1 MKLLKSLIL
10 GVACVAALTSC
21 EDWLDV
27 NQNPNS
33 ATDNDVAY
41 FQRLPHIQFY
51 VNHAYNFGGMR
62 TNMGCGDWTM
72 NSRTLTY
79 GAYSQWEMSESPVT
93 TIYQWFF
100 VGAASNFPKMF
111 EKTEEAG
118 AWHYKGVTHA
128 LRAYGF
134 MLMTDLYGEMP
145 YTEAHAV
152 TNTPSFDTG
161 KTIYIGCLNEIEE
174 AIKCLEKEQA
184 PLAKSLSEGDY
195 INNGD
200 VDKWIK
206 FCYLMKARWINKLN
220 KKGAGTITRD
230 ESGKI
235 TDVKWDAQEIL
246 NCLAK
251 AQQSNADNTMVMHSD
266 DTNQTTDVLGWAEPV
281 TWNGLHS
288 VIGMN
293 SNYYV
298 TEMLVQNL
306 TNFDGK
312 GIEDPRADKILPWAY
327 SKKSA
332 DSPAELKWSADGNW
346 RRTLGVDMSTNTRIL
361 GHPYT
366 TSWNKDLGKPYN
378 NTENTELKGD
388 TVYVQERSTS
398 TGYEEH
404 PSILFQFDYNNPA
417 SATSG
422 TFHTRVNSPSYMGCY
437 HEACFIKAEVLFRQ
451 NGGPS
456 AAAYAAYK
464 EGIKANME
472 IMNKQ
477 LDVWQNSTG
486 VMAEHKSCPAFQ
498 PMTAAEIDA
507 YLNSA
512 AVGTQ
517 AELTLAKIMT
527 QKRIAMMFTVEQY
540 NDMRRYDWDSNVFKN
555 WGIPFEYYQN
565 STAQKFIPLGKHLRR
580 WRQCSLEYKY
590 NADKLHEIGYKVPG
604 ADMTKENW
612 NMADDAWTIPVWW
625 DSDQE

>member
-1 MKLLKSLIL
+1 M
-10 GVACVAALTSC
+10 AALTSC
-21 EDWLDV
+21 NDWLDV

-51 VNHAYNFGGMR
+51 VNHAYNFCGMR

-72 NSRTLTY
+72 NSRTSTY
-79 GAYSQWEMSESPVT
+79 GAYSQWQMSTSPIT
-93 TIYQWFF
+93 TAYQWFF

-134 MLMTDLYGEMP
+134 MLMTDIYGEMP
-145 YTEAHAV
+145 YTEAHAT
-152 TNTPSFDTG
+152 TNTPSYDTG
-161 KTIYIGCLNEIEE
+161 KTIFKGCLDEIDE
-174 AIKCLEKEQA
+174 AIACLQKEQA

-200 VDKWIK
+200 VNKWIK
-206 FCYLMKARWINKLN
+206 FCYLMKARWMNKLT
-220 KKGAGTITRD
+220 KKGAGEI
-230 ESGKI
+230 ENL
-235 TDVKWDAQEIL
+235 KWDAQEIL
-246 NCLAK
+246 DCLAK
-251 AQQSNADNTMVMHSD
+251 GPQSNADNTMVMHSD
-266 DTNQTTDVLGWAEPV
+266 DTNQTTDVLGWGEPV

-327 SKKSA
+327 SKKS
-332 DSPAELKWSADGNW
+332 DNSPAELKWSADGNW
-346 RRTLGVDMSTNTRIL
+346 RRTVGVDMSTNARIQ

-366 TSWNKDLGKPYN
+366 TSWNTDTNTPYIN
-378 NTENTELKGD
+378 SDKAELKGD
-388 TVYVQERSTS
+388 TIYVQERSTS
-398 TGYEEH
+398 TGYEGH
-404 PSILFQFDYNNPA
+404 PSILYQFDYNNPA

-437 HEACFIKAEVLFRQ
+437 HEACFIKAEVLFKQ
-451 NGGPS
+451 GKT
-456 AAAYAAYK
+456 AEAYAAYK

-472 IMNKQ
+472 IMNEQ
-477 LDVWQNSTG
+477 LNVWQNSTS
-486 VMAEHKSCPAFQ
+486 VMAEHKGCPSFQ

-512 AVGTQ
+512 AVGT
-517 AELTLAKIMT
+517 AGDLTLAKIMT
-527 QKRIAMMFTVEQY
+527 QKHIAMMFTVEQY
-540 NDMRRYDWDSNVFKN
+540 NDMRRYDWASDVFNN

-565 STAQKFIPLGKHLRR
+565 ATAQKYIPLGKDLRR
-580 WRQCSLEYKY
+580 WRQCSHEYQY
-590 NADKLHEIGYKVPG
+590 NADKLHEIGHQVPG
-604 ADMTKENW
+604 ADMSAENW
-612 NMADDAWTIPVWW
+612 NMKDDAWTIPVWW